1 MAAFAAAAPRG
12 NGYACA
18 RAARGLALA
27 FIATNILGASCVV
40 HCVQS
45 IDANM
50 ILSFRQLELLLTPS
64 PPIFRDP
71 NS

>member
-1 MAAFAAAAPRG
+1 MSHNGCRRVVMAMHAP
-12 NGYACA
+12 AQA
-18 RAARGLALA
+18 EALA